1 MANEAPDLSRIVNLI
16 LSNPKL
22 IEEISQLAKNE
33 HADVPSE
40 NTVSDGDV
48 SGSGREES
56 TAEVSMPPAES
67 ATAPITESVT
77 ASAAAKLHR
86 ETRSHLLSALKP
98 YLSEN
103 RRKAVDSMLQIADL
117 LDVFKT
123 VT

>member
-33 HADVPSE
+33 HADAPSE

-67 ATAPITESVT
+67 AAAPIAESVT

-123 VT
+123 VK